1 MQDQSFLDRQM
12 YLRGAKVKSFRTFVE
27 EKTLSRKYVA
37 VVYDD
42 ETQVKLR
49 EWCIENGF
57 DLTETYDGK
66 DQDPSEFE
74 FHSTVFYSENE
85 IKMKNELLP
94 LTHGEAFPVKFKLLG
109 ENNDIPVLLVSSPDL
124 NDIRD
129 EYKNQGLKDKWPDF
143 LPHISLSYVRKD
155 YDLKGLKLPE
165 FRMKFGELKIEDIN
179 EDV

>member
-1 MQDQSFLDRQM
+1 M
-12 YLRGAKVKSFRTFVE
+12 E
-27 EKTLSRKYVA
+27 EKTRSRKYVA
-37 VVYDD
+37 VIYDD
-42 ETQVKLR
+42 ETQAKLR

-57 DLTETYDGK
+57 DLTKTYNEA

-85 IKMKNELLP
+85 INMENEVLP
-94 LTHGEAFPVKFKLLG
+94 LTRGEAFPVKFKLLG
-109 ENNDIPVLLVSSPDL
+109 PNNDIPVLLVSSPDL

-129 EYKNQGLKDKWPDF
+129 EYEQRGLQDKWPDF

-155 YDLKGLKLPE
+155 YDLKGLKLPD
-165 FRMKFGELKIEDIN
+165 FRMKFGELKIEDID

>member
-1 MQDQSFLDRQM
+1 M
-12 YLRGAKVKSFRTFVE
+12 KSFKTFVE
-27 EKTLSRKYVA
+27 ENMCSRKYVA
-37 VVYDD
+37 VIYDD
-42 ETQVKLR
+42 ETQTKLR

-57 DLTETYDGK
+57 DLTKSYNEA

-74 FHSTVFYSENE
+74 FHTTVFYSQNE
-85 IKMKNELLP
+85 VSMKNEVIP

-109 ENNDIPVLLVSSPDL
+109 ENKDIPVLLVSSSDL

-129 EYKNQGLKDKWPDF
+129 EYEQRGLQDKWPDF

-155 YDLKGLKLPE
+155 YDLKGLKLPA
-165 FRMKFGELKIEDIN
+165 FRMKFGELKIEDID